1 MSDLDVISSGP
12 ERRAELTAQI
22 AAHTGITET
31 MIEELVRA
39 FYAKVRADEVLG
51 PIFEA
56 KIRDWEPHLQ
66 QMFAFW
72 SSVALMTG
80 RYHGTPMVKHNR
92 LPVDASHFDRW
103 LGLFEE
109 TAREVCPPQ
118 AVAHFMERARRIA
131 SSLEMGVAGAQ
142 GVILGSGERF
152 WRNETGAL

>member
-1 MSDLDVISSGP
+1 MSDLEVISSGP

-118 AVAHFMERARRIA
+118 AVTHFMERARRIA